1 MADTV
6 KFELVSP
13 ERLLFSADVESV
25 VVPGTEG
32 DFGVLPGHARL
43 ISTVRPGVI
52 SVFQNG
58 KVTDRIFVEGGFAEV
73 TATGCTVLAEHALPV
88 SDIQRDQAQHRCHR
102 RQHQCDPHHR
112 LRREPDPTNQWCK
125 AASIDIGSCTSF
137 GLSHPLNGRLSFR
150 FLSAC
155 GLR

>member
-1 MADTV
+1 MAETV

-25 VVPGTEG
+25 VVPGSEG

-73 TATGCTVLAEHALPV
+73 TGAGCTVLAELAVPV
-88 SDIQRDQAQHRCHR
+88 SELQRDSAQQAIQDAREDIEDAKDDEAR
-102 RQHQCDPHHR
+102 KEAAKALEVAEAR
-112 LRREPDPTNQWCK
+112 LQ
-125 AASIDIGSCTSF
+125 AIDVVVY
-137 GLSHPLNGRLSFR
+137 
-150 FLSAC
+150 
-155 GLR
+155 

>member
-25 VVPGTEG
+25 VVPGSEG

-73 TATGCTVLAEHALPV
+73 TSTACTVLAEHAVPV
-88 SDIQRDQAQHRCHR
+88 SELQRDSAQQAIQDAREDVEDAKDDEAR
-102 RQHQCDPHHR
+102 KEAAKALEVAEAR
-112 LRREPDPTNQWCK
+112 LQ
-125 AASIDIGSCTSF
+125 AIDVVVY
-137 GLSHPLNGRLSFR
+137 
-150 FLSAC
+150 
-155 GLR
+155 

>member
-1 MADTV
+1 MPDTV

-13 ERLLFSADVESV
+13 ERLLFAADVESV

-73 TATGCTVLAEHALPV
+73 TPTGCTVLAEHALPV
-88 SDIQRDQAQHRCHR
+88 SEIQREQAQQAIQDAREDIEDAKDDEAR
-102 RQHQCDPHHR
+102 NAAARALEVAEAR
-112 LRREPDPTNQWCK
+112 LQAVDVVVY
-125 AASIDIGSCTSF
+125 
-137 GLSHPLNGRLSFR
+137 
-150 FLSAC
+150 
-155 GLR
+155 

>member
-52 SVFQNG
+52 SVFENG

-73 TATGCTVLAEHALPV
+73 TGTGCTVLAEHAVPV
-88 SDIQRDQAQHRCHR
+88 TELDRDRALQAIQDAREDIEDAKDDEAMKEANKALEVAEARLQA
-102 RQHQCDPHHR
+102 
-112 LRREPDPTNQWCK
+112 
-125 AASIDIGSCTSF
+125 IDVVVY
-137 GLSHPLNGRLSFR
+137 
-150 FLSAC
+150 
-155 GLR
+155 

>member
-1 MADTV
+1 MADSV

-52 SVFQNG
+52 SVFQGG

-73 TATGCTVLAEHALPV
+73 TPVGCTVLAERAVPV
-88 SDIQRDQAQHRCHR
+88 SEIVRDQALQLIQDAKEDVEDAKDDEARKEAAKAL
-102 RQHQCDPHHR
+102 DVAEAR
-112 LRREPDPTNQWCK
+112 LQAVDVVVY
-125 AASIDIGSCTSF
+125 
-137 GLSHPLNGRLSFR
+137 
-150 FLSAC
+150 
-155 GLR
+155 

>member
-13 ERLLFSADVESV
+13 ERLLFSADVESA

-73 TATGCTVLAEHALPV
+73 TGTSCTVLAEHAVQV
-88 SDIQRDQAQHRCHR
+88 SDITRDAAQQAIQDAREDIEDAKDDEAR
-102 RQHQCDPHHR
+102 KEAAKALEVAEAR
-112 LRREPDPTNQWCK
+112 LQAVDVVVY
-125 AASIDIGSCTSF
+125 
-137 GLSHPLNGRLSFR
+137 
-150 FLSAC
+150 
-155 GLR
+155 

>member
-13 ERLLFSADVESV
+13 ERLLISADVESV

-52 SVFQNG
+52 SVFENG
-58 KVTDRIFVEGGFAEV
+58 KVTDRIVVEGGFAEV
-73 TATGCTVLAEHALPV
+73 TGTGCTVLAEHAVPV
-88 SDIQRDQAQHRCHR
+88 SELDRDRALQAIQDAREDIEDAKDDEAVKEANKALEVAEARLQA
-102 RQHQCDPHHR
+102 
-112 LRREPDPTNQWCK
+112 
-125 AASIDIGSCTSF
+125 IDVVVY
-137 GLSHPLNGRLSFR
+137 
-150 FLSAC
+150 
-155 GLR
+155 

>member
-88 SDIQRDQAQHRCHR
+88 SDIQRDQAQQAIQDAKEDIEDAKDEGARKEAAKALEVAEA
-102 RQHQCDPHHR
+102 R
-112 LRREPDPTNQWCK
+112 LQAVDVVVY
-125 AASIDIGSCTSF
+125 
-137 GLSHPLNGRLSFR
+137 
-150 FLSAC
+150 
-155 GLR
+155 

>member
-52 SVFQNG
+52 TVFRDG
-58 KVTDRIFVEGGFAEV
+58 KAADRIFVEGGFAEV
-73 TATGCTVLAEHALPV
+73 TPEACTVLAEHALPV
-88 SDIQRDQAQHRCHR
+88 SEIVREQAQQAIQDAKEDIEDAKDDEARK
-102 RQHQCDPHHR
+102 DAAKALEVAEAR
-112 LRREPDPTNQWCK
+112 LQAVDVVVY
-125 AASIDIGSCTSF
+125 
-137 GLSHPLNGRLSFR
+137 
-150 FLSAC
+150 
-155 GLR
+155 

>member
-25 VVPGTEG
+25 VVPGSEG
-32 DFGVLPGHARL
+32 DFGVLPGYARL

-52 SVFQNG
+52 SIFQNG

-73 TATGCTVLAEHALPV
+73 TATACTVLAEHAVQV
-88 SDIQRDQAQHRCHR
+88 SDITRDAAQQAIQDAREDIEDAKDDVAR
-102 RQHQCDPHHR
+102 KEAAKALEVAEAR
-112 LRREPDPTNQWCK
+112 LQ
-125 AASIDIGSCTSF
+125 AIDVVVY
-137 GLSHPLNGRLSFR
+137 
-150 FLSAC
+150 
-155 GLR
+155 

>member
-1 MADTV
+1 MPDTV

-73 TATGCTVLAEHALPV
+73 TPAGCTVLAEHALPV
-88 SDIQRDQAQHRCHR
+88 AEIQREQAQQAIQDAREDIEDAKDDEAR
-102 RQHQCDPHHR
+102 NAAAKTLEIAEAR
-112 LRREPDPTNQWCK
+112 LQAVDVVVY
-125 AASIDIGSCTSF
+125 
-137 GLSHPLNGRLSFR
+137 
-150 FLSAC
+150 
-155 GLR
+155 

>member
-1 MADTV
+1 MPDTV

-52 SVFQNG
+52 SVFQG
-58 KVTDRIFVEGGFAEV
+58 GRVTDRIFVEGGFAEV
-73 TATGCTVLAEHALPV
+73 TPAGCTVLAEHAVPV
-88 SDIQRDQAQHRCHR
+88 AEIQREQAQQAIQDAREDIEDAKDEQAR
-102 RQHQCDPHHR
+102 TEAAKTLEVAEAR
-112 LRREPDPTNQWCK
+112 LQAVDVVVY
-125 AASIDIGSCTSF
+125 
-137 GLSHPLNGRLSFR
+137 
-150 FLSAC
+150 
-155 GLR
+155 